1 MKNILVPIDFS
12 LCSTNAVNQAISIAQ
27 KTKAEIFFFH
37 SINSSVDWV
46 NLKSSVPT
54 KKNNSYTT
62 QLEQFPEIKKQ
73 INIAH
78 KKLEELKQIA
88 KKKNISASVEIG
100 FNKVHSD
107 IISYAT
113 KKKIDLIVMGTTG
126 AGGIKGV
133 LIGSNTAKII
143 RLSDI
148 PILTVGVNNKTETI
162 TNITYVSDFEEESLN
177 KNIIEVKNFALNTK
191 VKLNL
196 LYINTPTFFESTR
209 YSTKKID
216 TIILKYKLDKNCY
229 TIYNDFTV
237 EEGVC
242 NHLHNNLDS
251 IIAIS
256 THKRKGFSRILY
268 DNITELLLG
277 KIQTPLLILPKK

>member
-1 MKNILVPIDFS
+1 MKVILVPTDFS
-12 LCSTNAVNQAISIAQ
+12 LCATNAANQAIAIAQ
-27 KTKAEIFFFH
+27 KTKASIIFFH

-54 KKNNSYTT
+54 QKNNSYTT

-73 INIAH
+73 INNAQE
-78 KKLEELKQIA
+78 KLETLKQSA
-88 KKKNISASVEIG
+88 KKRNISASIEIA

-143 RLSDI
+143 RLSEI
-148 PILTVGVNNKTETI
+148 PILTVGINNKTENI
-162 TNITYVSDFEEESLN
+162 TSLTYVSDFEEENLN
-177 KNIIEVKNFALNTK
+177 KNILVVKDFAQNIKTK
-191 VKLNL
+191 INL
-196 LYINTPTFFESTR
+196 LYINTPTFFESTK
-209 YSTKKID
+209 YTTQKLNN
-216 TIILKYKLDKNCY
+216 IILKYKLDKNCF

-242 NHLHNNLDS
+242 NFINKNTNS

-256 THKRKGFSRILY
+256 THKRKGFTRILY
-268 DNITELLLG
+268 DNITEILLG
-277 KIQTPLLILPKK
+277 KLETPLLILPKK